1 MVGLRLREPTTRV
14 GIPDGMGLCR
24 DPSGESHDRDISNR
38 VVVRRVGGEEGQ
50 GWGWGSRPGWGWLSI
65 VS

>member
-24 DPSGESHDRDISNR
+24 DPSGESHDRDISNG
-38 VVVRRVGGEEGQ
+38 VWGGRRDGVGGGAA
-50 GWGWGSRPGWGWLSI
+50 GWVGAG
-65 VS
+65 

>member
-24 DPSGESHDRDISNR
+24 DPSGESHDRDISNG
-38 VVVRRVGGEEGQ
+38 VGWRGVAARAGGGGAQ
-50 GWGWGSRPGWGWLSI
+50 QAG
-65 VS
+65 